1 LYDLAGTDKA
11 VFSLSATTIAVTAQK
26 AGTKPATPA
35 MPLAMVAD
43 KSSAASTVVEGTCP
57 GMGASWIQLA
67 PRNLGAAPLA
77 SAADVRAAAG
87 KFVAGQENAWQ

>member
-1 LYDLAGTDKA
+1 M
-11 VFSLSATTIAVTAQK
+11 FSLSATTIAVTAQK

-43 KSSAASTVVEGTCP
+43 KSTASSTVVEGTCP

-67 PRNLGAAPLA
+67 PRNLNAAPMA

-87 KFVAGQENAWQ
+87 KFVAGAEGAY